1 MKLEFNDNEFLEGT
15 LTDWATM
22 NKIAHS
28 KKNIT
33 YTGNMLD
40 WADNSDAVYATFID
54 KDSKVYF
61 VKLD

>member
-28 KKNIT
+28 TNIT
-33 YTGNMLD
+33 YIGNMLD

-54 KDSKVYF
+54 KDNKVYF